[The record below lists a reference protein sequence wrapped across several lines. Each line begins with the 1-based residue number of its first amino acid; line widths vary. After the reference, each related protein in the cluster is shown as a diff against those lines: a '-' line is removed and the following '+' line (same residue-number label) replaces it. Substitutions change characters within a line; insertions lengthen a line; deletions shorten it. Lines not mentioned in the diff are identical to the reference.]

1 MPRSPLATVETGE
14 WPANPQMMKVWRL
27 TRPEHVA
34 LNGAGAAKLGG
45 RYSSPGTPLVNFAS
59 DAGLAVLVALRY
71 AQATPETFDADFVL
85 GWTTIS
91 QEAERVPH
99 ELTDEGKVAFVD
111 AWAAERRSL
120 IVAVQSAVLPEADII
135 LMNPLHPDASDVAPL
150 CTRPFRFADCLHRP
164 PMLER
169 YAAR

>member
-1 MPRSPLATVETGE
+1 
-14 WPANPQMMKVWRL
+14 MKVWRL
-27 TRPEHVA
+27 TRSEHVA
-34 LNGAGAAKLGG
+34 LDGAGAAKLGG

-59 DAGLAVLVALRY
+59 EAALAVLVALRY
-71 AQATPETFDADFVL
+71 AQANPQTFDDDLVL

-91 QEAERVPH
+91 QDAERVPN
-99 ELTDEGKVAFVD
+99 ELTDAGKVAFVD

-135 LMNPLHPDASDVAPL
+135 LMNPRHPGASNVAPL
-150 CTRPFRFADCLHRP
+150 CTRPFRFSECLHRP

-169 YAAR
+169 YADR